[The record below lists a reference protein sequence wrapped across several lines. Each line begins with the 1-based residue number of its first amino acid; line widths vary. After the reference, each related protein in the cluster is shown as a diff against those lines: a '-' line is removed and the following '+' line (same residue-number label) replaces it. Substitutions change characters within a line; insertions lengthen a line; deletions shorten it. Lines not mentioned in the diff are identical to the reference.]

1 MRILVE
7 IGEAAGR
14 LEELVELAERQDEI
28 LICRDGSPV
37 AVLTSVASR
46 LDTIDE
52 LTNLAAESRANVP
65 PGTTSNH
72 DDFYD
77 EHGLPI

>member
-1 MRILVE
+1 MI
-7 IGEAAGR
+7 
-14 LEELVELAERQDEI
+14 ELAARQDEI